1 MNTEAKIILRSEK
14 KGTKTENSEYIFHI
28 SSYDTNGKISIYDA
42 EFKKAGENKNLHYH
56 KKLTETFTVLYGEF
70 YFNLK
75 DKEFVLKKD
84 DSLVVPPYVIH
95 GFRAKLPNS
104 KLQIGFT
111 DSPDRDD
118 FFIELAK
125 IINGERILN
134 RDEKEDFFNKYDQY
148 TVEE

>member
-1 MNTEAKIILRSEK
+1 MHTEAKVILSSEK

-28 SSYDTNGKISIYDA
+28 SSYETNGKISIYNA
-42 EFKKAGENKNLHYH
+42 VFKNKGENRNLHYH
-56 KKLTETFTVLYGEF
+56 KILTETFTVLEGEF

-75 DKEFVLKKD
+75 DKELILKKN
-84 DSLVVPPYVIH
+84 DSIIIPPFVIH

-111 DSPDRDD
+111 DSPNRDD
-118 FFIELAK
+118 FFIELAQ
-125 IINGERILN
+125 IINGEIILN
-134 RDEKEDFFNKYDQY
+134 IDEKEDFYNKYDQY